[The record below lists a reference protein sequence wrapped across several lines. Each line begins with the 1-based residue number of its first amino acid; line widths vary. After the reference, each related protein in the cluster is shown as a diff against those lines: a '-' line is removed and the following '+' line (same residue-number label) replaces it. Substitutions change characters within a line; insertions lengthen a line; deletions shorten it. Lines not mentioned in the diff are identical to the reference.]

1 MKRGNLSMLVPQSA
15 PVVESWR
22 WGRVVGPGKVLLTGD
37 SSPALVSDSLVELVT
52 GERVLVRLSGSRA
65 VVIGKAGG
73 VKMPVVP
80 VVPEPGSVIIGG
92 RSYRLSGTVRAPSF
106 SFARS
111 DGDVWSGTV
120 SVPVPY
126 TPPSGWTFTWTC
138 QSTTG
143 FMMVSCADLV
153 PVSGVQRLRVVQAGS
168 SSTEA
173 LGWLAWQLIKL

>member
-1 MKRGNLSMLVPQSA
+1 MKRGNLSMLVPQST

-22 WGRVVGPGKVLLTGD
+22 WGRVTGPGKVLLTGD

-80 VVPEPGSVIIGG
+80 EPGSVIIDG

-106 SFARS
+106 SFARN
-111 DGDVWSGTV
+111 DGGVWSGTV

-138 QSTTG
+138 QETTG
-143 FMMVSCADLV
+143 YTMVSCVDRV
-153 PVSGVQRLRVVQAGS
+153 PVSNVQRLRVMQAGS
-168 SSTEA
+168 NATSA
-173 LGWLAWQLIKL
+173 LTWLAWQLIKL